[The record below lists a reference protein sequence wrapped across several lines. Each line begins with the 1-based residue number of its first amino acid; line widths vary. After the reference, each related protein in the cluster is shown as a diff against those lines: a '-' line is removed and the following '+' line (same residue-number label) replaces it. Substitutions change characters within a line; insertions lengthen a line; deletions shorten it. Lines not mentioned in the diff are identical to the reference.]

1 MNKDYKF
8 VKGSYEAI
16 IIGGSWG
23 GMEAVIKIVKDLPVL
38 FPLPIII
45 VVHRQKNVESSLCEV
60 IKKNTKLSVKEI
72 TDKDGL
78 KSGTIYLVPA
88 NYHVFIEKDKT
99 FSLDV
104 SENVMFSRPS
114 IDVVFESAGLI
125 YKNKLIAIL
134 LTGANTDGSEG
145 LKTIS
150 KLGGLTIVQDP
161 KEAVSKTMPLT
172 AIEKV
177 KVDFVLTLGE
187 IHTLLMSI
195 V

>member
-1 MNKDYKF
+1 MNKDYNF